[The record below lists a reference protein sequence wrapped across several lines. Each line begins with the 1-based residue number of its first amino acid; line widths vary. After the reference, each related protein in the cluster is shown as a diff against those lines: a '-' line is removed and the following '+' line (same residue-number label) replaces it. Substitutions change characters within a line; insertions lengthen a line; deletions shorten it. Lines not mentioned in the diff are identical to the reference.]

1 MRTITE
7 DAGSLAPATV
17 VAGRRGHRVAGPVRP
32 WAAAHLGD
40 RRRHLARGTSSDAAK
55 AVVIRLADERYA
67 RLVVGVD
74 DPAQTVAAIRQAL
87 GTTG

>member
-7 DAGSLAPATV
+7 DAGSLASATV
-17 VAGRRGHRVAGPVRP
+17 VAGVGA
-32 WAAAHLGD
+32 
-40 RRRHLARGTSSDAAK
+40 
-55 AVVIRLADERYA
+55 AVVSLVQCALG
-67 RLVVGVD
+67 LVVGVD

>member
-7 DAGSLAPATV
+7 DAGSLASATV
-17 VAGRRGHRVAGPVRP
+17 VAGVG
-32 WAAAHLGD
+32 AAVVSLVQCALGLLLIWVTAVGISLGD
-40 RRRHLARGTSSDAAK
+40 FKRGNGR
-55 AVVIRLADERYA
+55 IH